1 MELFPSQYIHVGGDE
16 VPKTRWKKCLKCQS
30 TIKTLAL
37 RGEHELQSYFIG
49 RMDQYLQAH
58 KRKLI
63 GWDEILEG
71 GLTQGAAVMSWRGTE
86 GGIAAAKQGHFVVM
100 SPGSHCYFDHYQSK
114 STSEP
119 LAIGGYTPLEKVY
132 DFQPIPKELS
142 AQEGPFILG
151 GQANLWTEYI
161 PTFDQLTYMT
171 YPRAIALSQVLWGGT
186 KAPYEAFEEVLK
198 NHHIPRLMGPNLN
211 THISLSFMKP
221 SFKFNRIQNGISLR
235 FEFKDSSESVVVSTS
250 GIHDGVWLDGHKTLE
265 FKRPVTKTSNQHLIF
280 FSRCCADSLTL
291 ISHHGL
297 GARVTYVTPPNDRY
311 NSGDL
316 TLVDG
321 QFGARPWR
329 GNQWVGFDTNIVK
342 IRLDLGRKT
351 KIRGLE
357 IGFLDEP
364 SSWIHVPSEAV
375 VFTDRKTYKPTKV
388 SSEHTAIKCKVKT
401 RFIMLNLKGLEAI
414 PPGLPGEGNTP
425 WIFVDEIVI
434 K

>member
-1 MELFPSQYIHVGGDE
+1 
-16 VPKTRWKKCLKCQS
+16 
-30 TIKTLAL
+30 
-37 RGEHELQSYFIG
+37 
-49 RMDQYLQAH
+49 
-58 KRKLI
+58 
-63 GWDEILEG
+63 
-71 GLTQGAAVMSWRGTE
+71 
-86 GGIAAAKQGHFVVM
+86 
-100 SPGSHCYFDHYQSK
+100 
-114 STSEP
+114 
-119 LAIGGYTPLEKVY
+119 
-132 DFQPIPKELS
+132 
-142 AQEGPFILG
+142 
-151 GQANLWTEYI
+151 
-161 PTFDQLTYMT
+161 
-171 YPRAIALSQVLWGGT
+171 
-186 KAPYEAFEEVLK
+186 
-198 NHHIPRLMGPNLN
+198 
-211 THISLSFMKP
+211 
-221 SFKFNRIQNGISLR
+221 
-235 FEFKDSSESVVVSTS
+235 
-250 GIHDGVWLDGHKTLE
+250 
-265 FKRPVTKTSNQHLIF
+265 
-280 FSRCCADSLTL
+280 LTL